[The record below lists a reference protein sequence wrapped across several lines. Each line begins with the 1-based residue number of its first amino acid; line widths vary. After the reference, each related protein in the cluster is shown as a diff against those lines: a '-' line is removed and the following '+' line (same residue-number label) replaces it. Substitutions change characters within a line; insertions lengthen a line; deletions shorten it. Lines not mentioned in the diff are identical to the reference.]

1 MVLLTYTEVYY
12 LLSNADLSLLYI
24 LHNTNIGV
32 RTDSGV
38 SGYIKSMNELFIKI
52 CWLNKKQG
60 LGFILE
66 VHWL

>member
-38 SGYIKSMNELFIKI
+38 SGYIKDMNELFIKI
-52 CWLNKKQG
+52 CWFNNDKD
-60 LGFILE
+60 
-66 VHWL
+66 